1 MNSHY
6 IYFAILTA
14 SIAGPLL
21 LSFDKKVAFYKKWKY
36 LLPAIFV
43 PALFYII
50 WDIIF
55 THLQIWHFNDHYIAG
70 LKMVNLPVEEVLFF
84 FVVPYCCIFIY
95 ECLRCYFPKLNSST
109 HWNIYLKILALFLLL
124 TSMFFYD
131 KRYTFFSL
139 LFCGIGLL
147 LATSLSSW
155 KKYLPAKTFC
165 LSFLIILIPF
175 LTVNGLLTYLPV
187 VEYNPLDIS
196 GIKIYTIP
204 FEDVFYGMLLL
215 LLNILLFEKFRN
227 KKQTP

>member
-1 MNSHY
+1 
-6 IYFAILTA
+6 
-14 SIAGPLL
+14 
-21 LSFDKKVAFYKKWKY
+21 
-36 LLPAIFV
+36 
-43 PALFYII
+43 
-50 WDIIF
+50 
-55 THLQIWHFNDHYIAG
+55 
-70 LKMVNLPVEEVLFF
+70 MVNLPVEEVLFF

-147 LATSLSSW
+147 LATSLKKK

-187 VEYNPLDIS
+187 VEYNPRDIS